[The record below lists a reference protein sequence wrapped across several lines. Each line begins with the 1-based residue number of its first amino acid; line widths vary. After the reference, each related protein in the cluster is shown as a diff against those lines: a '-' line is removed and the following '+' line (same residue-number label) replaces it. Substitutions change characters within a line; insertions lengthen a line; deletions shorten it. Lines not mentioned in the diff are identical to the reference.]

1 MSRDLT
7 NRAVLQQSSRHGPL
21 DSGCSEVT
29 TLWIVYT
36 TLFAWELWNSWP
48 CELLYYY
55 WFNEVD
61 GNQMETFHHILCTTD
76 PMWGQWDRNCTDDPQ
91 RGQWDRT
98 TRCVLI
104 LRTLHHDSQA
114 LLLQLPLLLCR
125 PHVEI
130 RVLRR
135 GTSLAQTHENA
146 PVVWSMPLDYHVYQ
160 RNIENGF
167 GENSSFNITTTLSLS
182 LYVPY
187 CGDSLHKI

>member
-1 MSRDLT
+1 M
-7 NRAVLQQSSRHGPL
+7 
-21 DSGCSEVT
+21 
-29 TLWIVYT
+29 
-36 TLFAWELWNSWP
+36 
-48 CELLYYY
+48 
-55 WFNEVD
+55 
-61 GNQMETFHHILCTTD
+61 
-76 PMWGQWDRNCTDDPQ
+76 
-91 RGQWDRT
+91 
-98 TRCVLI
+98 RCVLV

-114 LLLQLPLLLCR
+114 LLLQLPLLLCRPHVEIRVLRRGTSLAQTYENAPVVQSMLLDCNVCQPIAENHDSQSILLQLPLLLCR

-146 PVVWSMPLDYHVYQ
+146 PVVWSMPLDYHVCQ

-182 LYVPY
+182 LYVPH